1 MAFQVLEHIVE
12 VHAVVPGPG
21 ARVAV
26 KVEDDGV
33 TARELGLE
41 PGAATKHWSFKI
53 EIRIK

>member
-41 PGAATKHWSFKI
+41 PGAATKDWSF
-53 EIRIK
+53 